1 MLARIKGA
9 VRRISLARR
18 AYAEVRSWP
27 ERGVGRRWRDRLQ
40 GRKLFENYGSYA
52 QALYQKG
59 EGTAVLRTHDGLS
72 ITIRQNLWDARVVR
86 EIFFARPYVR
96 HVALA
101 PNPTI
106 VDIGGYIGDFTLYA
120 AKYLD
125 ASRVIVYEP
134 TAENFAILTRNIEAN
149 GYGNRVI
156 AVNKAV
162 SDSDEVTLNV
172 RTLDSG
178 EVHVS
183 AYWYQDSP
191 QRKVQA
197 VTLPDL
203 LRAHRLEFV
212 DLVKIDCEG
221 GEYDILSAV
230 PQHVFARIRNIV
242 FEYHPVEGFEAKLRR
257 VLDGLQR
264 AGFTLREDGH
274 IVSAYRA

>member
-1 MLARIKGA
+1 MSVRIKS
-9 VRRISLARR
+9 VLRRIPLARR
-18 AYAEVRSWP
+18 AYAGMRTWP

-40 GRKLFENYGSYA
+40 GRKLFENYGSYVR
-52 QALYQKG
+52 ALYRKG

-86 EIFFARPYVR
+86 EIFFVRPYMR
-96 HVALA
+96 HIALR
-101 PNPTI
+101 PNPTV
-106 VDIGGYIGDFTLYA
+106 VDVGGYIGDFSLYA
-120 AKYLD
+120 AKYLE

-134 TAENFAILTRNIEAN
+134 TAENFAILTQNIDAN
-149 GYGNRVI
+149 GYGDRII

-162 SDSDEVTLNV
+162 SDSDQVTLNI

-183 AYWYQDSP
+183 AYWYRDSP
-191 QRKVQA
+191 QRQVQA

-203 LRAHRLEFV
+203 LEAHELEFV

-221 GEYDILSAV
+221 GEYDILPAV
-230 PQHVFARIRNIV
+230 PQQVLDRIRNIV
-242 FEYHPVEGFEAKLRR
+242 FEYHRFEGFEARLQR

-264 AGFTLREDGH
+264 SGFTLREEGH